1 MANYDFKTIEKKW
14 QDRWEKE
21 GTFRAIDDF
30 SLPKFYGSSSS
41 PIRAAQAC
49 TSATSRLIPAWRSSA
64 ASAGCRL
71 QRPVPDRLRR
81 IRTARRE
88 LRDKDRHPSTHSHRS
103 EHPQFH
109 RSAQARRLRV
119 RLEPRCRYDRHRLL
133 QVDPVDIP
141 QDVRARTRFPRQG
154 VRQLL
159 PELQMRALQRGL
171 TGRQVRH
178 LPQRCY
184 PEVEGRLVP
193 AHNRIRRQAA

>member
-1 MANYDFKTIEKKW
+1 MAGPLGERGHFQSYRRF
-14 QDRWEKE
+14 
-21 GTFRAIDDF
+21 
-30 SLPKFYGSSSS
+30 L
-41 PIRAAQAC
+41 AAQVLRAHRVPLSERRRHAC
-49 TSATSRLIPAWRSSA
+49 RPHQGLFRHGGHLPQAQD
-64 ASAGCRL
+64 AGL

-88 LRDKDRHPSTHSHRS
+88 LRDKDRHPSAHSHRP

-109 RSAQARRLRV
+109 RPAQARRLRI

-184 PEVEGRLVP
+184 PEVEGCLVP
-193 AHNRIRRQAA
+193 AHNGIRRQAA